1 MAHVKVFKIRLNE
14 QYREEDESFLNDFL
28 ESVKV
33 ESIVPTLISS
43 PQDMHWSVFVV
54 YSELEEDQFPLV
66 EKMLYDS
73 GEALTPEEEHLLFRL
88 KQWREG
94 VAQRENIPSYM
105 IFHVS
110 HLKTIVKMKPQSLED
125 FAKVKGLSRRKI
137 NKYAKDILRL
147 CKETP

>member
-1 MAHVKVFKIRLNE
+1 MPHVKVFKIRLSE
-14 QYREEDESFLNDFL
+14 QYREEDESFLNDFI

-33 ESIVPTLISS
+33 ETLVPTLISS

-54 YSELEEDQFPLV
+54 YTELDEDKIPLA

-94 VAQRENIPSYM
+94 VAQRQNIPSYM
-105 IFHVS
+105 VFHVS
-110 HLKTIVKMKPQSLED
+110 HLKTIVKVKPRSLED
-125 FAKVKGLSRRKI
+125 FQKVKGLSRRKI
-137 NKYAKDILRL
+137 NKYAKDILRICEENL
-147 CKETP
+147 